1 MWFEN
6 YYTPKTTPGNI
17 IWKYIQE
24 DSIIKNG
31 VGKSVSVKK
40 IIEYAEKSPDF
51 QFSSSI
57 KPFEDFKPHM
67 ADKQFTVEDINE
79 VLDQLK
85 DSKHFNY
92 YQVVEKGE
100 QKLYFLMILLSIF
113 LPIIGY

>member
-31 VGKSVSVKK
+31 V
-40 IIEYAEKSPDF
+40 EYAEKSPDF